1 MTRDVRV
8 GTRRSLQRWGPYK
21 GNVMALEQSML
32 QTQNTTEDRE

>member
-21 GNVMALEQSML
+21 GNVMALEQSKASDTK
-32 QTQNTTEDRE
+32 QD